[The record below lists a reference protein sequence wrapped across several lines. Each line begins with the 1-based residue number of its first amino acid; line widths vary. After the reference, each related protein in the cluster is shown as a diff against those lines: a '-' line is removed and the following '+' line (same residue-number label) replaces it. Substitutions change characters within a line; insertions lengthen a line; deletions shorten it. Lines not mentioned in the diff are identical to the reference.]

1 MKPFDYVNA
10 ITQSKKDLMRG
21 TDNDD
26 LAEKGYNPWLTNNA
40 LSQFP
45 DTILHANMMNQ
56 YHQLENRPQYLFLL
70 NSVRPKKRWSK
81 WAKSTRNEDLDIV
94 CSYYNC
100 NATIGLEY
108 LSLLSSEQLKII
120 KKQQE
125 TGGIKK

>member
-10 ITQSKKDLMRG
+10 ITQTKKDLMRG
-21 TDNDD
+21 TENDD

-40 LSQFP
+40 LSYYP

-70 NSVRPKKRWSK
+70 NSIRPKKRWSK
-81 WAKSTRNEDLDIV
+81 WIKNARNEDLDIV

-100 NATIGLEY
+100 NTTVGQEY
-108 LSLLSSEQLKII
+108 LSLLSSEELQII

-125 TGGIKK
+125 VGGINK